1 MTPED
6 WAGEWVT
13 QRQAER
19 PKTSGQWRGGGVVG
33 SRVTGIDEAAAYAYG
48 TVQAAPLSLSFYF
61 PLQSSGS

>member
-1 MTPED
+1 MGHPA
-6 WAGEWVT
+6 AG
-13 QRQAER
+13 RAAENKW
-19 PKTSGQWRGGGVVG
+19 PVAGGGGGVVG